1 MKPFPVSVPTQLSFP
16 FLNRVVP
23 SPPSDGGA
31 GVAPGWL
38 DPLLGSAG
46 RRLDR
51 PGRRHPAPARGGAP
65 ARRARARLARA
76 TAGHIL
82 ARSRLLRENGRF
94 LTHQGFLSRKHY
106 FNDPQGGFFRKTKR
120 KIQPRNP
127 LTDPT
132 MVTEMLKG
140 NLVNVIPMILVGGW
154 INWAFSG
161 FVATKVPFPLTLR
174 FKPMLQ
180 RGIHLPSLD
189 PSWVSSASW
198 YFLNVFGLRRVY
210 NLILGEE
217 TAAPEQNQLLLQ
229 DQFLGPPV
237 PAPPD
242 PNKAFKAEWEALE
255 LVSHQWALQDVE
267 DQLMGRD
274 LQLSQQYGPS

>member
-1 MKPFPVSVPTQLSFP
+1 MAAPELRLGGSIRFWVLLPVAWIALAVGILRLRVAGLWRGERVLGWREQRQDTQ
-16 FLNRVVP
+16 
-23 SPPSDGGA
+23 
-31 GVAPGWL
+31 
-38 DPLLGSAG
+38 
-46 RRLDR
+46 
-51 PGRRHPAPARGGAP
+51 
-65 ARRARARLARA
+65 
-76 TAGHIL
+76 IL

-94 LTHQGFLSRKHY
+94 LTPQGFLMRKHY
-106 FNDPQGGFFRKTKR
+106 FNNPESGFFRKTKR

-132 MVTEMLKG
+132 MVMEMMKG
-140 NLVNVIPMILVGGW
+140 NIVNVLPMILVGGW

-180 RGIHLPSLD
+180 RGINLPSLD

-210 NLILGEE
+210 NIVLGED
-217 TAAPEQNQLLLQ
+217 TAAEQNQLLWQ
-229 DQFLGPPV
+229 DHFMEPTMPT
-237 PAPPD
+237 PPD

-267 DQLMGRD
+267 QQLMSKD
-274 LQLSQQYGPS
+274 LNLSGKFGSD

>member
-1 MKPFPVSVPTQLSFP
+1 M
-16 FLNRVVP
+16 
-23 SPPSDGGA
+23 A
-31 GVAPGWL
+31 APEL
-38 DPLLGSAG
+38 
-46 RRLDR
+46 RLDGSIR
-51 PGRRHPAPARGGAP
+51 FWVLLPVAWIALAVGILRLRVAALLRGERDLGWP
-65 ARRARARLARA
+65 QQLQD
-76 TAGHIL
+76 TQIL

-94 LTHQGFLSRKHY
+94 LTHQGFLMRKHY
-106 FNDPQGGFFRKTKR
+106 FNNPESGFFRKTKR

-132 MVTEMLKG
+132 MVTEMMKG
-140 NLVNVIPMILVGGW
+140 NIVNVIPMILVGGW

-180 RGIHLPSLD
+180 RGINLPSLD

-210 NLILGEE
+210 NLLLGEE
-217 TAAPEQNQLLLQ
+217 TAAEQNQLLLQ
-229 DQFLGPPV
+229 DQFLGPTV
-237 PAPPD
+237 PSPPD

-255 LVSHQWALQDVE
+255 LVSHHWALQDVE
-267 DQLMGRD
+267 EQLMGRD
-274 LQLSQQYGPS
+274 LKLTRRSGSD

>member
-1 MKPFPVSVPTQLSFP
+1 MGYKSKLFCFCLTSSQDGNVWSYGSSCRSTVSIYTLCVTQKLCCNDCLGECSLSV
-16 FLNRVVP
+16 RQ
-23 SPPSDGGA
+23 
-31 GVAPGWL
+31 
-38 DPLLGSAG
+38 
-46 RRLDR
+46 
-51 PGRRHPAPARGGAP
+51 
-65 ARRARARLARA
+65 
-76 TAGHIL
+76 IL

-94 LTHQGFLSRKHY
+94 LTHQGFLTRKHY
-106 FNDPQGGFFRKTKR
+106 FNNPENGFLRKTKR
-120 KIQPRNP
+120 KMQLRNP

-140 NLVNVIPMILVGGW
+140 NIINVLPMILVGGW

-180 RGIHLPSLD
+180 RGINLLSLD

-198 YFLNVFGLRRVY
+198 YFLKVFGLRRVY
-210 NLILGEE
+210 NLIPGEE
-217 TAAPEQNQLLLQ
+217 TAAEHNQLLLQ
-229 DQFLGPPV
+229 DHFLGPTV

-255 LVSHQWALQDVE
+255 LVSHHWALQDVE
-267 DQLMGRD
+267 EQLMGQD
-274 LQLSQQYGPS
+274 LKLSGRFRPD

>member
-1 MKPFPVSVPTQLSFP
+1 MAAPELYLDGSIRFWVLLPVAWIALAVGILRLRVATLLRGERELGWPEQRQDTQ
-16 FLNRVVP
+16 
-23 SPPSDGGA
+23 
-31 GVAPGWL
+31 
-38 DPLLGSAG
+38 
-46 RRLDR
+46 
-51 PGRRHPAPARGGAP
+51 
-65 ARRARARLARA
+65 
-76 TAGHIL
+76 IL

-94 LTHQGFLSRKHY
+94 LTHQGFLTRKHY
-106 FNDPQGGFFRKTKR
+106 FNNPENGFLRKTKR
-120 KIQPRNP
+120 KMQLRNP

-140 NLVNVIPMILVGGW
+140 NIINVLPMILVGGW

-180 RGIHLPSLD
+180 RGINLLSLD

-198 YFLNVFGLRRVY
+198 YFLKVFGLRRVY
-210 NLILGEE
+210 NLIPGEE
-217 TAAPEQNQLLLQ
+217 TAAEHNQLLLQ
-229 DQFLGPPV
+229 DHFLGPTV

-255 LVSHQWALQDVE
+255 LVSHHWALQDVE
-267 DQLMGRD
+267 EQLMGQD
-274 LQLSQQYGPS
+274 LKLSGRFRPD

>member
-1 MKPFPVSVPTQLSFP
+1 MT
-16 FLNRVVP
+16 
-23 SPPSDGGA
+23 
-31 GVAPGWL
+31 APEL
-38 DPLLGSAG
+38 
-46 RRLDR
+46 RLDGSIR
-51 PGRRHPAPARGGAP
+51 FWVLLAVAWIALAVGILRLRVAAMLRGERELVWP
-65 ARRARARLARA
+65 EQQQD
-76 TAGHIL
+76 TQML

-94 LTHQGFLSRKHY
+94 LTPQGFLMRKHY
-106 FNDPQGGFFRKTKR
+106 FNNPESGFLRKTKR

-132 MVTEMLKG
+132 MVTEMMKG
-140 NLVNVIPMILVGGW
+140 NIVNVLPMILVGGW

-180 RGIHLPSLD
+180 RGINLPSLD

-210 NLILGEE
+210 SLILGEE
-217 TAAPEQNQLLLQ
+217 TAAEQNQLLQ
-229 DQFLGPPV
+229 PDHFLGPPV
-237 PAPPD
+237 PSPPD

-255 LVSHQWALQDVE
+255 LVSHRWALQDVE
-267 DQLMGRD
+267 EKLMGRD
-274 LQLSQQYGPS
+274 LKLARRFGPD

>member
-127 LTDPT
+127 LT
-132 MVTEMLKG
+132 
-140 NLVNVIPMILVGGW
+140 
-154 INWAFSG
+154 A
-161 FVATKVPFPLTLR
+161 KVPFPLTLR

>member
-1 MKPFPVSVPTQLSFP
+1 M
-16 FLNRVVP
+16 
-23 SPPSDGGA
+23 A
-31 GVAPGWL
+31 APEL
-38 DPLLGSAG
+38 
-46 RRLDR
+46 RLDGSIR
-51 PGRRHPAPARGGAP
+51 FWVLLAVAWIALAVGILRLRVAALLRGERERGWP
-65 ARRARARLARA
+65 EQLQD
-76 TAGHIL
+76 TQIL

-217 TAAPEQNQLLLQ
+217 TAPEQNQLLLQ